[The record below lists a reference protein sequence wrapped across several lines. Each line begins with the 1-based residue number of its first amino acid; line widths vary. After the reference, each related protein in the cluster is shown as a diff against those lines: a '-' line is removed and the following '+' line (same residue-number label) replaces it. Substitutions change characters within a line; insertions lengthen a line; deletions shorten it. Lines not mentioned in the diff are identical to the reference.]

1 MIDSIRE
8 NGGFYIGRYEI
19 GGNISKPLVQKGK
32 TVITN
37 TNWYNL
43 YKACKSFSKGN
54 VEARMI
60 WGCQWD
66 QVCRFISSAKDE
78 NNNTIS
84 LDNSRSYGNYSNSD
98 TPANVTGAGSK
109 QSTGFSEYW
118 KTNNIY
124 DLAGNCWEWTQEAYY
139 TGQRAY
145 RGR

>member
-1 MIDSIRE
+1 V
-8 NGGFYIGRYEI
+8 GRYEI
-19 GGNISKPLVQKGK
+19 GGSISETLVQKGK

-124 DLAGNCWEWTQEAYY
+124 DLAGNYWEWTQEACY
-139 TGQRAY
+139 TYGRAL